1 MRHISVDNSSNVRMC
16 SPMERRRRLISSTKV
31 SAWLKR
37 HSRRRASSSSCADK
51 KPPRREEEDRQL
63 WIYRRRYAV
72 TLTRRVKDDHRSSSS
87 LGSIRV
93 TERCSIMDRCSG
105 QASGRQICGVV
116 RSPHMPPLH
125 LWEKTMDLR
134 DSVGHK
140 RLPSRSMSLEPREND
155 SRICPRIQP
164 NRAGLKTVP
173 NGGDES
179 R

>member
-1 MRHISVDNSSNVRMC
+1 MRHINVDNSSNVRMC
-16 SPMERRRRLISSTKV
+16 SPMERRKRLISCTKV

-87 LGSIRV
+87 LGSTRV
-93 TERCSIMDRCSG
+93 AERCSIMDRCSG
-105 QASGRQICGVV
+105 TSPGQASGRQICGVI

-125 LWEKTMDLR
+125 LW
-134 DSVGHK
+134 
-140 RLPSRSMSLEPREND
+140 
-155 SRICPRIQP
+155 
-164 NRAGLKTVP
+164 
-173 NGGDES
+173 
-179 R
+179 